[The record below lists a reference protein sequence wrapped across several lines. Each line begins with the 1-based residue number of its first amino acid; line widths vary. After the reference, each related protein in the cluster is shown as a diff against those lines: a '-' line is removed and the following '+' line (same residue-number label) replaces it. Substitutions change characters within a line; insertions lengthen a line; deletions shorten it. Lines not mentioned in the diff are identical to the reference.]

1 MPTLPEIQV
10 GEPIRHECLAVF
22 PLFSP
27 ADGGVEYL
35 LSDEAIRAGSVNVEE
50 VSEGGSVPN
59 LLVTNQSDSK
69 VLFLEG
75 EELRGA
81 KQNRVLNTSVLV
93 AAHSKTTI
101 PVSCVEQGRW
111 RYRSRQF
118 VSGESHS
125 SSKLR
130 HHLKQ
135 SVSDSLKSGRGH
147 TSDQMAVWGE
157 VTRQMTSLGSSSE
170 TGAMADTYETY
181 RERLDEF
188 REQLAYVEGATGV
201 AIAVGK
207 QVVALDLFDKPSTCR
222 KVWGRLLTG
231 VVMDALEAKSIRSGC
246 PASRCARL
254 CSPSCG
260 IPCGSKPQPSAKDR
274 SSAPMPTRGP
284 TLQRWFSVNRFSTAV
299 SSWRTDRSGLP
310 GPLRQ
315 VSKSNSVDRY
325 KSICVPISTI

>member
-10 GEPIRHECLAVF
+10 GEPFHYEALAVF
-22 PLFSP
+22 PLFST
-27 ADGGVEYL
+27 VESSVDYL
-35 LSDEAIRAGSVNVEE
+35 LSDEAIAAGSVNVEE

-59 LLVTNQSDSK
+59 LRVTNQSDSN

-101 PVSCVEQGRW
+101 PVSCVELGRW
-111 RYRSRQF
+111 RYRSQQF

-147 TSDQMAVWGE
+147 TSDQMAVWRE
-157 VTRQMTSLGSSSE
+157 VSRQMTSLGSSSQ

-181 RERLDEF
+181 RERLREF
-188 REQLAYVEGATGV
+188 CKHLPYVDGATGV

-207 QVVALDLFDKPSTCR
+207 QVVALDLFDKPATCQ
-222 KVWGRLLTG
+222 KVWDRLLTG
-231 VVMDALEAKSIRSGC
+231 VVMDALEANPSAQAAQ
-246 PASRCARL
+246 PTDVEELLARL
-254 CSPSCG
+254 RLTAWNQAPAVGLGQEFRSDADPQTHASALVFG
-260 IPCGSKPQPSAKDR
+260 ESVLHGSIVVA
-274 SSAPMPTRGP
+274 
-284 TLQRWFSVNRFSTAV
+284 N
-299 SSWRTDRSGLP
+299 
-310 GPLRQ
+310 
-315 VSKSNSVDRY
+315 
-325 KSICVPISTI
+325 